1 MPELPEVETV
11 RRGLAARVAGRRID
25 RVEVSG
31 LRTVRRT
38 SPAAVID
45 GLTGATIVEAGRRGK
60 YLVCPLDTGRLL
72 VVHLRMSGQLILATA
87 AAPRAE
93 HTHVV
98 LGFGPDEL
106 RFVDPRTFGEV
117 IVVDPARLAVEAPDI
132 AALGVDPL
140 SDGLDRATLRR
151 LLLRRRRQLKA
162 LLLDQHVIAGLGNI
176 YVDEIL
182 HAARVH
188 PLRRSDTLHGREIT
202 RLHEAIHRILDQA
215 VAAGGS
221 TLGDSQYVD
230 LMGEGGGY
238 QDDHRV
244 YGRAGQPCPTCGRGT
259 IVRLV
264 LAGRSS
270 HLCPHCQR

>member
-11 RRGLAARVAGRRID
+11 RRGLADRVVGRRID

-38 SPAAVID
+38 SPSAVID
-45 GLTGATIVEAGRRGK
+45 GLSGATIVSAGRHGK
-60 YLVCPLDTGRLL
+60 YLLCPLDNARLL
-72 VVHLRMSGQLILATA
+72 IVHLRMSGQLILAA
-87 AAPRAE
+87 ADAPRAK

-98 LGFGPDEL
+98 LGLGPDEL

-117 IVVDPARLAVEAPDI
+117 IVLDAERLAIDAPDV
-132 AALGVDPL
+132 ATLGLDPL
-140 SDGLDRATLRR
+140 SGGLDRATLRR

-202 RLHEAIHRILDQA
+202 RLHDAIHRILDEA
-215 VAAGGS
+215 VTAGGS
-221 TLGDSQYVD
+221 SLGDNQYVD
-230 LMGEGGGY
+230 LMGDGGGY

-244 YGRAGQPCPTCGRGT
+244 YGRAGQPCPTCGRAA

-264 LAGRSS
+264 LAGRSTY
-270 HLCPHCQR
+270 LCPRCQR